1 MNKITQKILT
11 FFDQFDINISVRYI
25 VCLGGGDMT
34 LNLNQINH
42 QGGAQTHKRC

>member
-1 MNKITQKILT
+1 MNKITQKLLT

-25 VCLGGGDMT
+25 VCLGGDDMT